1 MSTPGQEAKTTRLA
15 LLGIAA
21 MVCVIVI
28 GVAAAKLAGFDPR
41 EPIDSQM
48 LVSCDLRFEDAGT
61 GTVHIYTWP
70 DDALVTTLAPGEGSF
85 IRGVLR
91 SFARDRRS
99 RDLDGAQ
106 PFRLAQYADGTL
118 SIEDTATGTLV
129 NLQAFG
135 PDNAGAFA
143 SLLQAGL
150 AKS

>member
-1 MSTPGQEAKTTRLA
+1 MSTLGPEAKTTRLA

-21 MVCVIVI
+21 LVCLIVI

-41 EPIDSQM
+41 EPIDSQ
-48 LVSCDLRFEDAGT
+48 LIASCDLRFEDAGT

-70 DDALVTTLAPGEGSF
+70 DDRLVTTLAPGEGSF

-106 PFRLAQYADGTL
+106 PFRLAHYADGTL

-150 AKS
+150 DES

>member
-1 MSTPGQEAKTTRLA
+1 MSSPAQEAKTTRLA
-15 LLGIAA
+15 LLAIAV
-21 MVCVIVI
+21 MICVIVVA
-28 GVAAAKLAGFDPR
+28 VAAAKLAGFDPR
-41 EPIDSQM
+41 EPIDSEL

-61 GTVHIYTWP
+61 GTVHVYTWP

-99 RDLDGAQ
+99 RDLDGAR

-129 NLQAFG
+129 SLQAFG

>member
-1 MSTPGQEAKTTRLA
+1 MSALGQEARTTRLA
-15 LLGIAA
+15 LAGIAA
-21 MVCVIVI
+21 LVCAIVI
-28 GVAAAKLAGFDPR
+28 GVAAARLAGFDPR
-41 EPIDSQM
+41 EPIDSQL

-61 GTVHIYTWP
+61 GIVHVYTWP
-70 DDALVTTLAPGEGSF
+70 EDTLVTTLAPGEGSF

-91 SFARDRRS
+91 SFARERRS

-129 NLQAFG
+129 SLQAFG